1 MGRTFWNSLMTV
13 QTVPYNKISIMK
25 LFLVLSCLVAAAMA
39 APETKSESEPGCS
52 LCMVVLGDITNWIT
66 GEEQEAVVIE
76 VLEQIAPCSGSWSR
90 VNQLSLTTANCS
102 WRKTFHPSSR
112 ASSTTTST
120 LRTCATESESAR
132 EPDSGAH
139 FTQIKILVNK

>member
-39 APETKSESEPGCS
+39 SPETKSESEPGCS
-52 LCMVVLGDITNWIT
+52 LCMDVLGDITNWIT

-76 VLEQIAPCSGSWSR
+76 VLEQICSLLGFLVPS
-90 VNQLSLTTANCS
+90 QPTLTDDCKLFMEENL
-102 WRKTFHPSSR
+102 PSIIEGIINDNFNP
-112 ASSTTTST
+112 AD
-120 LRTCATESESAR
+120 LCNGIGIC
-132 EPDSGAH
+132 P
-139 FTQIKILVNK
+139 